1 MYWLAKKPHSREH
14 RASSIKGLAMR
25 TALEGSYKLVYRELP
40 DGTIQSLPDVM
51 GLMTYTKEFRNFN
64 VYWKDAEGHSFS
76 ISYVASY
83 KLTDKEY
90 SEKSIYYMANDDIN
104 GDGLNYELSGLS
116 GTSPVSVKDGHRE
129 FCLPLHDEPCVVFEG
144 DKFIASKPGV
154 FIDHWEK
161 VA

>member
-1 MYWLAKKPHSREH
+1 M
-14 RASSIKGLAMR
+14 KGLAMR
-25 TALEGSYKLVYRELP
+25 TKLEGRYKLVYRELP
-40 DGTIQSLPDVM
+40 DGTKQSLPDVM
-51 GLMTYTKEFRNFN
+51 GLMSYTEEFRNLN
-64 VYWKDAEGHSFS
+64 MYWKDAEGHSFS

-90 SEKSIYYMANDDIN
+90 SEKSIYYMLKDEIN
-104 GDGLNYELSGLS
+104 GDGLNYDLSGLI
-116 GTSPVSVKDGHRE
+116 GTSPVSVKNGRME

-144 DKFIASKPGV
+144 EKVTASKPGV

>member
-1 MYWLAKKPHSREH
+1 M
-14 RASSIKGLAMR
+14 KGLAMR
-25 TALEGSYKLVYRELP
+25 TKLEGRYKLVYRELP
-40 DGTIQSLPDVM
+40 DGTKQSLPDVM
-51 GLMTYTKEFRNFN
+51 GLMSYTEEFRNLN
-64 VYWKDAEGHSFS
+64 MYWKDAEGHSFS

-90 SEKSIYYMANDDIN
+90 SEKSIYYMANDEIN
-104 GDGLNYELSGLS
+104 GNGLNYELSGLS

-144 DKFIASKPGV
+144 DKFTASKPGV